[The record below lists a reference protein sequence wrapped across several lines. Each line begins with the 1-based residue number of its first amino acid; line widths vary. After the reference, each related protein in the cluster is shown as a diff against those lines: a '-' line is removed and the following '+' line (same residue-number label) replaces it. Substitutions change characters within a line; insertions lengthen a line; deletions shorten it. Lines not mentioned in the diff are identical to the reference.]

1 MRCVAYNAFGVP
13 HEVLHLA
20 ERPVPEPGPGEIR
33 VRMTL
38 SPIHNH
44 DLWTIRGE
52 YGVKPPLPAVG
63 GTEAAGIVDK
73 LGEGV
78 TAPAVGQRVAAGSI
92 VGAWAEYFLARAAT
106 VVPVPDAI
114 NDDVACQLMAMPLSA
129 MMALEE
135 LGVRPDQWMIQ
146 NAATGAV
153 GKTLAMIARARGV
166 HVVNVV
172 RRSAGVAELAALGIG
187 DAVSSAEAGWQKR
200 VEAMTGGAPIVA
212 ALDSVGGEESGQLLH
227 LLGEGGQLMTF
238 GAMANQPMIVDP
250 GDLIFKRKGFWAAKL
265 GSGPRRAE
273 IPRAIGEIVRLAATG
288 ELKLEGLSAGGG
300 RRGRA
305 RQHAAGANGEDR
317 VPGVKCIAGSG
328 LLSALSPPRPAPSA

>member
-1 MRCVAYNAFGVP
+1 MRCVAYNAFGLP
-13 HEVLHLA
+13 YEVLHVA
-20 ERPVPEPGPGEIR
+20 DRPIPEPGPGEIR
-33 VRMTL
+33 VRMML

-52 YGVKPPLPAVG
+52 YGIKPPLPAIG
-63 GTEAAGIVDK
+63 GTEAAGVVDK

-78 TAPAVGQRVAAGSI
+78 SAPALGARVTAGSA
-92 VGAWAEYFLARAAT
+92 VGAWAEYFLARAAV
-106 VVPVPDAI
+106 VVPVPGAIGDDA
-114 NDDVACQLMAMPLSA
+114 ACQLSAMPLSA

-135 LGVRPDQWMIQ
+135 LNVRPGQWMIQ

-153 GKTLAMIARARGV
+153 GKTLAMIAKARGV

-172 RRSAGVAELAALGIG
+172 RRNAGVAELAALGIG
-187 DAVSSAEAGWQKR
+187 NAVSSAEAGWQKR

-212 ALDSVGGEESGQLLH
+212 ALDSVGGEESGQLLR

-238 GAMANQPMIVDP
+238 GAMANQPMVVDP
-250 GDLIFKRKGFWAAKL
+250 GDLIFKQTTIKGFWAAKL

-288 ELKLEGLSAGGG
+288 ELRLTVEKAYPLEEAGEAARASMLPG
-300 RRGRA
+300 RTGKIAFRA
-305 RQHAAGANGEDR
+305 
-317 VPGVKCIAGSG
+317 
-328 LLSALSPPRPAPSA
+328 